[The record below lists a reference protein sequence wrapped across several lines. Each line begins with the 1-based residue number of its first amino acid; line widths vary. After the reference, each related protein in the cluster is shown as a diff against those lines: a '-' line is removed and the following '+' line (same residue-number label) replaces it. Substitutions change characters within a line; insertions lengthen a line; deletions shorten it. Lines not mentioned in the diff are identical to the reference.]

1 MKILVTG
8 SGGLIGSCVAEY
20 YLDRG
25 EEVVGVDNNMR
36 ETFFGVDGDTSW
48 RTQQLRTKYKNYS
61 AASCDI
67 RDYTKISEIVRS
79 SKPDLIVHCAA
90 QPSHDLA
97 AKIPILDF
105 EVNAVGTLNLLESTR
120 IHSPESVFLHMS
132 TNKVYGDRPNHLKMK
147 ESEQR
152 FDFADEQ
159 YQDGIDESFSI
170 DQSLHSVFGAS
181 KVSADVMAQ
190 EYGRYFGLSVG
201 VFRGG
206 CLTGP
211 SHSGV
216 QLHGFLSYLVKCVV
230 HGRPYTIIG
239 YQGKQVRDQ
248 IHGNDVASAIDEFAK
263 NPRPGMVFNMGGG
276 RANSLSVLESIDVVE
291 RIAGKKLSVSF
302 DPSARVGDHICYYSN
317 MTRFRSEFANWKMN
331 YGIERIVEEIVR
343 TESDKIES

>member
-8 SGGLIGSCVAEY
+8 SGGLIGSSVAEF
-20 YLDRG
+20 YLGRG
-25 EEVVGVDNNMR
+25 EEVIGVDNNMR
-36 ETFFGVDGDTSW
+36 ETFFGPDGDTSW
-48 RTQQLRTKYKNYS
+48 MTHQLGTKFKNYS
-61 AASCDI
+61 AVSCDI
-67 RDYTKISEIVRS
+67 RDYTAVSEVIRS

-120 IHSPESVFLHMS
+120 NFSPESVFLHMS
-132 TNKVYGDRPNHLKMK
+132 TNKVYGDRPNQLAMT

-152 FDFADEQ
+152 FDFSDAQ

-230 HGRPYTIIG
+230 HEKPYTIIG
-239 YQGKQVRDQ
+239 YGGKQVRDQ
-248 IHGNDVASAIDEFAK
+248 IHGNDVAAAIDEFAM
-263 NPRPGMVFNMGGG
+263 NPRSGMVFNIGGG
-276 RANSLSVLESIDVVE
+276 RANSLSVIESIDVVE
-291 RIAGKKLSVSF
+291 RIAGKKLSVSY
-302 DPSARVGDHICYYSN
+302 DTNARVGDHICYYSN
-317 MTRFRSEFANWKMN
+317 MSRFKSEFPNWKPK
-331 YGIERIVEEIVR
+331 YGIDEIVEEIVR
-343 TESDKIES
+343 TEFDKTNT